1 MEAALAVIC
10 RGLQHNF
17 AMHQIML
24 QRSKCR
30 RMLGEFPNSNASG
43 IAAMMSWMQPKS
55 YARAIVPGPYHLLHP
70 FPERLTPR
78 RSVRAAERMPD
89 DFPDYCVFVTRHS
102 LLAFTTSLTNISSDA
117 HTFFVKLNYAF
128 AMERMMRTFMLLG
141 MPGAAATPLTVLQS
155 WFPAV
160 SPTSKASPHFG
171 AQQLPQPMLPFPAQS
186 RYATPQDA
194 GQSVATAYS
203 AMMAFSAACLN
214 AAPAAMDAWRLSAAS

>member
-1 MEAALAVIC
+1 
-10 RGLQHNF
+10 
-17 AMHQIML
+17 
-24 QRSKCR
+24 
-30 RMLGEFPNSNASG
+30 
-43 IAAMMSWMQPKS
+43 
-55 YARAIVPGPYHLLHP
+55 
-70 FPERLTPR
+70 
-78 RSVRAAERMPD
+78 MPD

-141 MPGAAATPLTVLQS
+141 MPGAAAASTPLTVLQS

-160 SPTSKASPHFG
+160 SPMSKASPLFG
-171 AQQLPQPMLPFPAQS
+171 AQQLQPMPSLPVQS

-214 AAPAAMDAWRLSAAS
+214 AAPAAMDAWRLSAAAS